1 MNATQTHA
9 RTRKTIAN
17 AAAMDAERLNY
28 WIDVLSFPRTGH
40 NDASRE
46 AKRIHEIAKAVKPI
60 ALRIAVSEVLSSRVM
75 GAPIIHDIRVLRNN
89 PDTPHDVWNIDG
101 RYIKAKLHD
110 LRVLRNDPD
119 TPHDVWNI
127 EGLYIKVKPSFED
140 ADKALRTITL
150 SDARTCAVAVE
161 LVEGVEGFPPS
172 TSRIFE
178 EASSAE
184 LILAHQAIHDNLE
197 EIKAN
202 ALSLAREL
210 IMTVF
215 YMA

>member
-1 MNATQTHA
+1 MNATQTLA

-28 WIDVLSFPRTGH
+28 WIDVLAFPRAGH

-60 ALRIAVSEVLSSRVM
+60 ALRIATSEVLSRCIM
-75 GAPIIHDIRVLRNN
+75 GAPIIHDLRVLRNN
-89 PDTPHDVWNIDG
+89 PDTPHDVWN
-101 RYIKAKLHD
+101 
-110 LRVLRNDPD
+110 V
-119 TPHDVWNI
+119 

-161 LVEGVEGFPPS
+161 LVEGMEGFTPS
-172 TSRIFE
+172 ASRIFE

-202 ALSLAREL
+202 ALSLTREL
-210 IMTVF
+210 ITTVF